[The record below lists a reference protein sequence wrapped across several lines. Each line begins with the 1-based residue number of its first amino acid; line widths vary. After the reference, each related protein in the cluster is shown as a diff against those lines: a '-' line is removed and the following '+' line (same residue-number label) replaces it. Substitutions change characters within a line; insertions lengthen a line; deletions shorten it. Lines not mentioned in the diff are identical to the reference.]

1 MSVNKNKRPKLSA
14 KGSVKFFLNS
24 AESVSACQIYRE
36 VAKNSFEA
44 HGKLRKIRPDHKGT
58 VIVKED
64 ENFKNKISIQDN
76 GIGMSKNNISDLII
90 NLSETEEESE
100 HGNYGIG
107 TKVAGFANN
116 KYGLIYTSKRYNE
129 DIGSRCRVYFDETD
143 LFGVQHSDEHNSC
156 TIPVELESLPKLIR
170 DSGHGTSLV
179 LAGNSEKEDTTIA
192 PENFEASSIL
202 KGARMGIH
210 WLKAYYNTKFWRIP
224 EYVNFLVE
232 VIREGRKTME
242 FVYGHKHYLDKYKK
256 ASGTLEHESAKIHWW
271 ILSDEYGKRNSATD
285 CFVSKGHLGIIHNDE
300 MINLTFDHFG
310 MKNPIRHWGL
320 DFAHKDV
327 AVIIEPKGFKQD
339 HYRTGLRKNKADI
352 ESFIPIFKDFF
363 VENMP
368 EEIRKYEEELHSKF
382 AKKMEDDNVF
392 AKEMQSWLNDL
403 NFKSDTGSE
412 SITAEGLFGHLEP
425 IKGDGQGA
433 FFNSEGSRE
442 SGIDATSKIS
452 KDPLFAGIK
461 TKNAPDKG
469 RAGSVNSVPEVI
481 LVAPGTQENWVLYN
495 WDKHKIFIQED
506 CPLFKIYAEKA
517 HSKTGRKKTLE
528 LHITNAKNVIKKI
541 CQSIVVMT
549 RYGNNQI
556 LELSQEQRKEK
567 LTDEHTFSLPLL
579 NTWMIL
585 NEVVSASKF
594 MQRQINEYEAKKH
607 EMEQEVQLPGIN

>member
-232 VIREGRKTME
+232 VIREGRKT
-242 FVYGHKHYLDKYKK
+242 
-256 ASGTLEHESAKIHWW
+256 
-271 ILSDEYGKRNSATD
+271 
-285 CFVSKGHLGIIHNDE
+285 
-300 MINLTFDHFG
+300 
-310 MKNPIRHWGL
+310 
-320 DFAHKDV
+320 
-327 AVIIEPKGFKQD
+327 IE
-339 HYRTGLRKNKADI
+339 TCLW
-352 ESFIPIFKDFF
+352 S
-363 VENMP
+363 
-368 EEIRKYEEELHSKF
+368 
-382 AKKMEDDNVF
+382 
-392 AKEMQSWLNDL
+392 
-403 NFKSDTGSE
+403 
-412 SITAEGLFGHLEP
+412 
-425 IKGDGQGA
+425 
-433 FFNSEGSRE
+433 
-442 SGIDATSKIS
+442 
-452 KDPLFAGIK
+452 
-461 TKNAPDKG
+461 
-469 RAGSVNSVPEVI
+469 
-481 LVAPGTQENWVLYN
+481 
-495 WDKHKIFIQED
+495 
-506 CPLFKIYAEKA
+506 
-517 HSKTGRKKTLE
+517 
-528 LHITNAKNVIKKI
+528 
-541 CQSIVVMT
+541 
-549 RYGNNQI
+549 
-556 LELSQEQRKEK
+556 
-567 LTDEHTFSLPLL
+567 
-579 NTWMIL
+579 
-585 NEVVSASKF
+585 
-594 MQRQINEYEAKKH
+594 
-607 EMEQEVQLPGIN
+607 